1 MLKLVFSLGLKNSN
15 FKNGEN
21 LPLFDTD
28 ESFYSEFWSD
38 YLFCNFLNI
47 DRSQK
52 VQTYLPQRGWKLEM
66 LDLSS
71 TIVME
76 IKNLVGSYSDKQ
88 GFCSY
93 FRTVE

>member
-38 YLFCNFLNI
+38 YLFSNFLNI
-47 DRSQK
+47 DRS
-52 VQTYLPQRGWKLEM
+52 
-66 LDLSS
+66 
-71 TIVME
+71 
-76 IKNLVGSYSDKQ
+76 
-88 GFCSY
+88 
-93 FRTVE
+93 

>member
-28 ESFYSEFWSD
+28 ESFYSEFWSG
-38 YLFCNFLNI
+38 YLFSNFLNM

-52 VQTYLPQRGWKLEM
+52 VQTYFPQRGWKLEM

-71 TIVME
+71 TTVME
-76 IKNLVGSYSDKQ
+76 VKNLVGSYSNK
-88 GFCSY
+88 
-93 FRTVE
+93 